1 MSQKKL
7 SRRDF
12 LKMGAL
18 ATTGALMAAC
28 GPTPTPEPEPSEEGT
43 TEDPGAMEPV
53 NVQWWTGWG
62 GTTST
67 AAQTAVEGA
76 FNARDSN
83 VKVEMVQVQE
93 MNDKLMTSVAG
104 GTAPDVGVCCVSYAS
119 YYAREAFSPLDSY
132 IDGSDVINKEEFVPG
147 LFESMTW
154 QGKTY
159 GVPAMECGP
168 RFGMVYNRTLVS
180 EAGLDPDSPPETWDE
195 MFAWHEA
202 MTQFD
207 DAGNVE
213 VVGYDPRDGTGG
225 AGPATNVMMFWA
237 ITMGLEIWDGEAM
250 EFNFDDE
257 KMVQA
262 LEIFKSFYDYVG
274 VEKMAA
280 FRDSFG
286 GWTQSPSSS
295 FPSGVQGG
303 LVIGYYSPGELA
315 HSAPDLDIAATW
327 PCVPESRRGTKLQM
341 VGGHPAYIPSGATNP
356 DAAFEFIEYITSD
369 AVAEIMF
376 STTGWLPGRIE
387 FYDPN
392 REEFGQYQGL
402 QWYIDSVNDATE
414 FWSGPI
420 IPIQGFVNQQRN
432 LLYDAVIYEEKTP
445 EQAAQDMQQTCTEEL
460 ANQFPDLVG

>member
-1 MSQKKL
+1 
-7 SRRDF
+7 
-12 LKMGAL
+12 
-18 ATTGALMAAC
+18 
-28 GPTPTPEPEPSEEGT
+28 
-43 TEDPGAMEPV
+43 
-53 NVQWWTGWG
+53 
-62 GTTST
+62 
-67 AAQTAVEGA
+67 
-76 FNARDSN
+76 
-83 VKVEMVQVQE
+83 
-93 MNDKLMTSVAG
+93 
-104 GTAPDVGVCCVSYAS
+104 
-119 YYAREAFSPLDSY
+119 
-132 IDGSDVINKEEFVPG
+132 
-147 LFESMTW
+147 
-154 QGKTY
+154 
-159 GVPAMECGP
+159 
-168 RFGMVYNRTLVS
+168 
-180 EAGLDPDSPPETWDE
+180 
-195 MFAWHEA
+195 
-202 MTQFD
+202 
-207 DAGNVE
+207 
-213 VVGYDPRDGTGG
+213 
-225 AGPATNVMMFWA
+225 MMFWA

-257 KMVQA
+257 KMVEA

-315 HSAPDLDIAATW
+315 HSAPDLDIAAAW

-356 DAAFEFIEYITSD
+356 DAAFDFIEYLTSD

-376 STTGWLPGRIE
+376 NTTGWLPGRTE

-392 REEFGQYQGL
+392 REEFGEYQGL
-402 QWYIDSVNDATE
+402 QWYIESVNAATE

-432 LLYDAVIYEEKTP
+432 LLYDAVIYEEKTS
-445 EQAAQDMQQTCTEEL
+445 EQAAQDMQKTCTEEL